1 MNPIFLA
8 DILPSKKKK
17 FFIWEREISFSEGW
31 ERGRTAHCTVSMLE
45 KWGLSRALWLCQ
57 LNKWQ
62 KWHAWFPQ
70 GKQELTSKIP
80 PCQQE
85 VSRSRCSTS
94 SSALWCHGKRW
105 VLSQR
110 AKERAQFIP
119 PCTAVGIP
127 GQLPTSHPLGET
139 HVGVAKACK
148 LHNGGTSNVFEA
160 KKKKLCATNSH
171 TSYSWRNITVP

>member
-1 MNPIFLA
+1 
-8 DILPSKKKK
+8 
-17 FFIWEREISFSEGW
+17 
-31 ERGRTAHCTVSMLE
+31 MLE

-160 KKKKLCATNSH
+160 KKKSYVRRTAIQATAGEISLSHRKETNNLCFPSNWEFT
-171 TSYSWRNITVP
+171 ITPWF